1 MHTHANLHRKHALA
15 AMAVAASIQI
25 PCALAQVGLGLVPMR
40 QEMQLEAGAQKSG
53 ILSVS
58 NDSSARTR
66 VRAEL
71 LDFFIDSS
79 EIPQFGRA
87 WPDEAPYS
95 CRSWLSLN
103 PMELELEPGAQARV
117 RYTLRAP
124 PKTTEGGYH
133 CAAGFTTLPS
143 AAGAPGSGLR
153 MAVRVVAAF
162 YVVVGAPVVAGGV
175 KEVRLEQ
182 VPGETPMVWR
192 GVVVIENR
200 GPTHFRV
207 EGELAI
213 LDADGAHIESSP
225 FLGIPVLPRR
235 EQSFLFP
242 LKNPLAPG
250 KYSLR
255 VRLDIGGAEIQE
267 AKVAV
272 EVPSSIP

>member
-1 MHTHANLHRKHALA
+1 
-15 AMAVAASIQI
+15 MAIAASAQI
-25 PCALAQVGLGLVPMR
+25 PCARAQVSLGLIPMR
-40 QEMQLEAGAQKSG
+40 QEIRLEAGTQKSG
-53 ILSVS
+53 VLALS

-87 WPDEAPYS
+87 WPEESSYS
-95 CRSWLSLN
+95 CRTWLSLN
-103 PMELELEPGAQARV
+103 PMELDLEPGAQVRV

-124 PKTTEGGYH
+124 PNAAEGGYH

-143 AAGAPGSGLR
+143 ATGPPGSGLR

-162 YVVVGAPVVAGGV
+162 YALIGSPPVAGGV
-175 KEVRLEQ
+175 KEIRLEQ
-182 VPGETPMVWR
+182 VTVDTQMVWR
-192 GVVVIENR
+192 GVVIVENR
-200 GPTHFRV
+200 GRTHFRV

-213 LDADGAHIESSP
+213 LGADGARVESCP
-225 FLGIPVLPRR
+225 FRGIPVLPLR

-250 KYSLR
+250 KYNLR
-255 VRLDIGGAEIQE
+255 ARLDIGGGEIQE